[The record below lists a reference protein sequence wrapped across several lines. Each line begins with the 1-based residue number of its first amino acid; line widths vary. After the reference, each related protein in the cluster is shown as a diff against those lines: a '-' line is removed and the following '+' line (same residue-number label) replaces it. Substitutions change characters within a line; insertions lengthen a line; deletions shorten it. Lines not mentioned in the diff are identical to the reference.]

1 MPDQEINRRTFL
13 KVTTVAGT
21 GMLVGCSFQSNPL
34 VSTPD
39 VKPEELGLF
48 VRISK
53 DNNITI
59 ISPTSEIGQGTH
71 TAHAMIIAE
80 ELDADWENINV
91 VTTNN
96 INSEYNT
103 DSWGVY
109 TGGNRGIRFW
119 WDRLRVI
126 GAGTRELL
134 VTAGAQKMDVP
145 LIECTA
151 QNGHV
156 VHLPSGRQLSF
167 GELALIASKLKPS
180 SNPRLKS
187 EENFRFVGRPM
198 RRVDIPKKVNG
209 SAVYSSDIR
218 LPGMLYAAVRQSPF
232 FGGKVSSFDKKTAM
246 SHKGVKAVITSNN
259 GIAVVADSTWNALKG
274 IQSLDVHFEGGKKHN
289 LGTKSLDA
297 LFSSNLEKMGK
308 GQIQGEKTLDLEYEI
323 QFLSHAAIELDKPE
337 WALLE

>member
-1 MPDQEINRRTFL
+1 MPDQEISRRTFL

-39 VKPEELGLF
+39 VKSEELGLF

-119 WDRLRVI
+119 SVSYTPLR
-126 GAGTRELL
+126 AHETPE
-134 VTAGAQKMDVP
+134 
-145 LIECTA
+145 
-151 QNGHV
+151 H
-156 VHLPSGRQLSF
+156 
-167 GELALIASKLKPS
+167 
-180 SNPRLKS
+180 
-187 EENFRFVGRPM
+187 
-198 RRVDIPKKVNG
+198 RV
-209 SAVYSSDIR
+209 
-218 LPGMLYAAVRQSPF
+218 
-232 FGGKVSSFDKKTAM
+232 
-246 SHKGVKAVITSNN
+246 
-259 GIAVVADSTWNALKG
+259 
-274 IQSLDVHFEGGKKHN
+274 
-289 LGTKSLDA
+289 
-297 LFSSNLEKMGK
+297 
-308 GQIQGEKTLDLEYEI
+308 
-323 QFLSHAAIELDKPE
+323 
-337 WALLE
+337 

>member
-39 VKPEELGLF
+39 VKSEELGLF

-119 WDRLRVI
+119 
-126 GAGTRELL
+126 
-134 VTAGAQKMDVP
+134 
-145 LIECTA
+145 
-151 QNGHV
+151 
-156 VHLPSGRQLSF
+156 
-167 GELALIASKLKPS
+167 
-180 SNPRLKS
+180 
-187 EENFRFVGRPM
+187 
-198 RRVDIPKKVNG
+198 
-209 SAVYSSDIR
+209 
-218 LPGMLYAAVRQSPF
+218 
-232 FGGKVSSFDKKTAM
+232 
-246 SHKGVKAVITSNN
+246 
-259 GIAVVADSTWNALKG
+259 
-274 IQSLDVHFEGGKKHN
+274 
-289 LGTKSLDA
+289 
-297 LFSSNLEKMGK
+297 
-308 GQIQGEKTLDLEYEI
+308 
-323 QFLSHAAIELDKPE
+323 
-337 WALLE
+337 

>member
-1 MPDQEINRRTFL
+1 MPDKKISRRTFL
-13 KVTTVAGT
+13 KVTSVAGT
-21 GMLVGCSFQSNPL
+21 GMLVGCSFHSNPL
-34 VSTPD
+34 VSSPD
-39 VKPEELGLF
+39 VKSEELGLF

-145 LIECTA
+145 LKECTA

-167 GELALIASKLKPS
+167 GELALIL
-180 SNPRLKS
+180 
-187 EENFRFVGRPM
+187 
-198 RRVDIPKKVNG
+198 
-209 SAVYSSDIR
+209 
-218 LPGMLYAAVRQSPF
+218 
-232 FGGKVSSFDKKTAM
+232 
-246 SHKGVKAVITSNN
+246 
-259 GIAVVADSTWNALKG
+259 
-274 IQSLDVHFEGGKKHN
+274 SLIH
-289 LGTKSLDA
+289 
-297 LFSSNLEKMGK
+297 
-308 GQIQGEKTLDLEYEI
+308 I
-323 QFLSHAAIELDKPE
+323 
-337 WALLE
+337 